1 MDTFLRL
8 FPLLWAQ
15 TADKNCC
22 FCGETTEPNGDPDPY
37 SVGFHMVDSDSD
49 PHFEVY
55 HINGKTL
62 FVAVNGYEVYHLSC
76 RNR

>member
-1 MDTFLRL
+1 LDTFLRI

-15 TADKNCC
+15 TPDKNCC

-37 SVGFHMVDSDSD
+37 SVGFQMLEGNSENGY
-49 PHFEVY
+49 EVY
-55 HINGKTL
+55 HFNSGTL

-76 RNR
+76 CNR